1 MRSYVLHFL
10 ILLWLTADIYVSFL
24 HMNGLQNQRL
34 KTPRTSKHKD
44 YSGNTKF
51 EYKYYKRFAVTTEFL
66 KYIIA
71 QCCCF
76 QTRYKAVYFICWCL
90 EEDEHAFQLNFNVCP
105 IGIEHDITRLNQ
117 RFLCSFLYFLFFYL
131 VLQEWRTSITPL
143 NCSWRLVQYDKAPSF
158 HRGVFH
164 LLNKHR
170 YI

>member
-1 MRSYVLHFL
+1 MACKIRDWKPREH
-10 ILLWLTADIYVSFL
+10 
-24 HMNGLQNQRL
+24 QNI
-34 KTPRTSKHKD
+34 RTTRVTQNL
-44 YSGNTKF
+44 NTSIIN
-51 EYKYYKRFAVTTEFL
+51 ALPVTTEFL

-76 QTRYKAVYFICWCL
+76 QTRYEAVYFICWCL